1 MGAHST
7 IHIPLDVARRVY
19 RKAVGPDAPELSI
32 RDLAMFYNR
41 ALDDHLYNVWFAD
54 WGRGR
59 FDPPI
64 DEHDVQHW
72 VDDYLE
78 KNPDC
83 RPASKEGEN
92 RYLRELLN
100 LLAPTTPSLDGPDW
114 LTDTIDQIHEQ
125 LDERISKRLRKP

>member
-19 RKAVGPDAPELSI
+19 RQVLGPDVPELSEA
-32 RDLAMFYNR
+32 DLERFYDR
-41 ALDDHLYNVWFAD
+41 ALDDQLYNVVFGD
-54 WGRGR
+54 WKNSR
-59 FDPPI
+59 FDPLI
-64 DEHDVQHW
+64 NENDVLRW
-72 VDDYLE
+72 VTAYLE
-78 KNPDC
+78 ENPDE
-83 RPASKEGEN
+83 RPASKEAEN